1 VIGFVLAGEEVGGGG
16 KFGIGGL
23 REAGEGVRIN
33 LAVAD
38 EFFSDVGF
46 VVERGRGR
54 IDVGNAAGGSG
65 VNRGHAA
72 GIDAFHR

>member
-1 VIGFVLAGEEVGGGG
+1 MLAGEEVGGGG

-23 REAGEGVRIN
+23 RDAGEGVGIN

-38 EFFSDVGF
+38 EFFGDVGF

-54 IDVGNAAGGSG
+54 VDVGDTPRGSG
-65 VNRGHAA
+65 VNRGRAA
-72 GIDAFHR
+72 GIDAFDG